1 MPKELLKAY
10 RKAYHFLRTRVFFRS
25 TSAPQPPPNS
35 LPGLPT
41 EIKQAI
47 LSSLADVASLR
58 ALILTC
64 STLYQ
69 AFLDVKSL
77 TIANIIQTQIDSS
90 LMQDALTT
98 LRFSRITPCSKSVAE
113 NLRRAYIRR
122 ETSFSV
128 PRWTLRDTLDL
139 SELHSHV
146 EFFARIFASSALS
159 HNPVTGLPKTGPVKV
174 SPSELI
180 RIERTLYRFEFYHT
194 SFAEREEFSIGR
206 TQRFTENFTG
216 QDRARYLYAG
226 FAPWENEQ
234 LACIRDYLDEVLSTC
249 MCPFASAFDE
259 FESLI
264 NLALNDAARPLVGQV
279 LRRTLFG
286 GRKDPAGC
294 LSLGLAFLH
303 RIILAKTYN
312 ERYQLLSRRRLAQED
327 SLHAALEDYFIGTGR
342 FRRLPLS
349 DLTEAQQRL
358 LIRRQVADDDDHG
371 PKDAWYWAHVDCASS
386 DWCNTRERKHLR
398 RWGYVM
404 WDYARLAEWMVL
416 DKDWRTLPRL
426 ELEPRSSA
434 FSAGLPPG
442 QESAKVTLRPCD
454 TTLLGLDK

>member
-1 MPKELLKAY
+1 MPKDLSKAY
-10 RKAYHFLRTRVFFRS
+10 RKAYHFLRTRVFLRS
-25 TSAPQPPPNS
+25 TSAPQPPSDS

-64 STLYQ
+64 STLHR
-69 AFLDVKSL
+69 AFLGVKSL
-77 TIANIIQTQIDSS
+77 TIANIIRAQIDPN

-98 LRFSRITPCSKSVAE
+98 LRFSRITPCSKVAAE
-113 NLRRAYIRR
+113 NLRRDYIRR

-128 PRWTLRDTLDL
+128 PKWTFRDTLDL

-159 HNPVTGLPKTGPVKV
+159 HNPVTGLPKTGPVKI

-194 SFAEREEFSIGR
+194 SFAKRELPVGLTEI
-206 TQRFTENFTG
+206 FTENNTV
-216 QDRARYLYAG
+216 QDRARYLHTG

-234 LACIRDYLDEVLSTC
+234 LACIRDYLFEILSTC
-249 MCPFASAFDE
+249 MCPLASAFDE
-259 FESLI
+259 IESLI
-264 NLALNDAARPLVGQV
+264 NLALNDAGQPLVGQV

-327 SLHAALEDYFIGTGR
+327 SLHVALADYFIESGR
-342 FRRLPLS
+342 FRPLPLS
-349 DLTEAQQRL
+349 DMTVAQQRL

-442 QESAKVTLRPCD
+442 QESAKVTSRPCD